1 MNKYY
6 VNVNTGECTENHK
19 TAVEWFREGS
29 NIEIWVNGIKRLT
42 WEH

>member
-6 VNVNTGECTENHK
+6 MNTTTGECTEVHK

-29 NIEIWVNGIKRLT
+29 NIEIWVNGIKRLL